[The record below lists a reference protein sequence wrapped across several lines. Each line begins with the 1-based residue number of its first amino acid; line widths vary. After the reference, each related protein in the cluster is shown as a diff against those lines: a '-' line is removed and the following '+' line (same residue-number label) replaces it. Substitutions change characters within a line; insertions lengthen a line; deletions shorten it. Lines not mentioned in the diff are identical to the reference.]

1 MHFSVAELP
10 AVPEPGAIASSL
22 RDAAYQA
29 IKLRIITCAYRPGEY
44 LNEAQVSAAIGIGRT
59 PVHQAIERLM
69 LEGMVEVIPRKGV
82 IVRPVSLHE
91 VLELVDVRM
100 VNESYGVRL
109 AARHAD
115 EAELAA
121 LDAILARA
129 DAAVALR
136 DVERLMLLDRDF
148 HFGLARAARNDVL
161 SAILERLHE
170 RSLRFWFIS
179 LDPPE
184 HHRSVQAEHADLLAA
199 IRAHDE
205 PAAEEAVR
213 AHIES
218 FRRNVSRYL

>member
-1 MHFSVAELP
+1 MHFTVAEAP
-10 AVPEPGAIASSL
+10 AAGEPAAGIASL
-22 RDAAYQA
+22 RDTAYEA

-44 LNEAQVSAAIGIGRT
+44 LNEAQVSGAIGIGRT

-82 IVRPVSLHE
+82 IVRPLSLRE
-91 VLELVDVRM
+91 VLEIIDVRI
-100 VNESYGVRL
+100 VNESYGARL

-115 EAELAA
+115 DGEIAA
-121 LDAILARA
+121 MDAMLVRA
-129 DAAVALR
+129 DAAVGRR
-136 DVERLMLLDRDF
+136 DVEQLMLVDRDF
-148 HFGLARAARNDVL
+148 HFALARAARNEVL
-161 SAILERLHE
+161 SAILHRLHE

-184 HHRSVQAEHADLLAA
+184 HHRGVQAEHADLLAA

-205 PAAEEAVR
+205 DAAERTVR

-218 FRRNVSRYL
+218 FRRNVSRVL